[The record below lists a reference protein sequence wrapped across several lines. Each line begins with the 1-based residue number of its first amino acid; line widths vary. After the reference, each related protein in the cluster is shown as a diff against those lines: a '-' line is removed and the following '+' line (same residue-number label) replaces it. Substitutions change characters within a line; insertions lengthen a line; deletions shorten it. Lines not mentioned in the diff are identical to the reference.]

1 MFLYQPTIHEL
12 ASFKTSY
19 LMCRKVSNRV
29 ARLSQDCRKI
39 FLHLNNQSLINTVM
53 LIQPNLVYSI
63 KEASEILKINTRR
76 LQRAGKKHKI
86 EKVDNRYIFKG
97 SFLLLVFADTIKALS
112 EDASRQVVK
121 VSQDIEP
128 LLAKIQE
135 LEQQVFDLKNE
146 LKLYEIADNERLEVF
161 TDDDYNIFTTRL
173 KEWQTQQRELE
184 QKAIEIQEVKTDAKE
199 NIAHYKNLFEYQRKQ
214 SDRILEMHEKLI
226 VTIGEQTQSS
236 IQRNHIEAKD
246 KNYFF
251 RLTEFN
257 LFLK

>member
-1 MFLYQPTIHEL
+1 
-12 ASFKTSY
+12 
-19 LMCRKVSNRV
+19 
-29 ARLSQDCRKI
+29 
-39 FLHLNNQSLINTVM
+39 M
-53 LIQPNLVYSI
+53 LIKPNLVYSI

-121 VSQDIEP
+121 VSQDVEP
-128 LLAKIQE
+128 LLVKIQE
-135 LEQQVFDLKNE
+135 LEQQLSNIDVEPLLSKIKELEQEVFELKNE

-161 TDDDYNIFTTRL
+161 TDDDYNTFTTRL

-199 NIAHYKNLFEYQRKQ
+199 NIEHYKNLFEYQRKQ
-214 SDRILEMHEKLI
+214 SDRILAMHEKLI
-226 VTIGEQTQSS
+226 QTIGEQTQNS

-246 KNYFF
+246 KKY
-251 RLTEFN
+251 L
-257 LFLK
+257 

>member
-1 MFLYQPTIHEL
+1 M
-12 ASFKTSY
+12 
-19 LMCRKVSNRV
+19 
-29 ARLSQDCRKI
+29 KI
-39 FLHLNNQSLINTVM
+39 EPH
-53 LIQPNLVYSI
+53 LVYS
-63 KEASEILKINTRR
+63 KSEVSEILKIHPRKLNRIA
-76 LQRAGKKHKI
+76 QRHKI

-97 SFLLLVFADTIKALS
+97 SFLITLFDLGVSKSVQQVSKDVEGLS
-112 EDASRQVVK
+112 K
-121 VSQDIEP
+121 DIEP

-135 LEQQVFDLKNE
+135 LEQQVFKLKEE

-161 TDDDYNIFTTRL
+161 TDDDYNLFTTRL
-173 KEWQTQQRELE
+173 KEWQTQQKDLE

-246 KNYFF
+246 KKY
-251 RLTEFN
+251 L
-257 LFLK
+257 

>member
-1 MFLYQPTIHEL
+1 MP
-12 ASFKTSY
+12 
-19 LMCRKVSNRV
+19 
-29 ARLSQDCRKI
+29 
-39 FLHLNNQSLINTVM
+39 
-53 LIQPNLVYSI
+53 IQPNLVYSI
-63 KEASEILKINTRR
+63 SEVSEILKINPRTI
-76 LQRAGKKHKI
+76 QRVGKRHKV

-97 SFLLLVFADTIKALS
+97 SFLLLVFSDTIKALS
-112 EDASRQVVK
+112 QGVEGLSQGVERL
-121 VSQDIEP
+121 SQDIEP

-135 LEQQVFDLKNE
+135 LEQQVFE
-146 LKLYEIADNERLEVF
+146 LKSELSVYEIKDNERLEVF

-199 NIAHYKNLFEYQRKQ
+199 NVAHYKNLFEYQRKQ

-246 KNYFF
+246 KKY
-251 RLTEFN
+251 L
-257 LFLK
+257 

>member
-1 MFLYQPTIHEL
+1 
-12 ASFKTSY
+12 
-19 LMCRKVSNRV
+19 
-29 ARLSQDCRKI
+29 
-39 FLHLNNQSLINTVM
+39 M
-53 LIQPNLVYSI
+53 LIKPNLVYSI

-135 LEQQVFDLKNE
+135 LEQQVFELKNE

-161 TDDDYNIFTTRL
+161 TDDDYNTFTTRL

-199 NIAHYKNLFEYQRKQ
+199 NIEHYKNLFEYQRKQ
-214 SDRILEMHEKLI
+214 SDRILAMHEKLI
-226 VTIGEQTQSS
+226 QTIGEQTQNS

-246 KNYFF
+246 KKY
-251 RLTEFN
+251 L
-257 LFLK
+257 